1 MFVKILITLW
11 PDFDSWHKSNYIIY
25 RGYHGTGLDGN
36 NSQRL
41 LDKLDNLEVN
51 LLTAASILPNMIFLQ
66 PVVSFLRKFSIIKT
80 KGFSMFIGESI
91 AESVL
96 DFKKAFE
103 NLQLHLLEKFNY
115 QLNISWK
122 VHILVCHLVP
132 FLQHSQFGLGVYAEQ
147 AGESAH
153 HYHYQVWKR
162 YKRRLEHNDYA
173 KQLKKSVIEFG
184 INSFK

>member
-1 MFVKILITLW
+1 MFRGYQ
-11 PDFDSWHKSNYIIY
+11 SNYIMYQSNYIMF

-41 LDKLDNLEVN
+41 LGKLDNLEVN
-51 LLTAASILPNMIFLQ
+51 LLSAASILPSMIFLQ
-66 PVVSFLRKFSIIKT
+66 PVVSCLRKFLIIKK
-80 KGFSMFIGESI
+80 KGFSMVIGESI

-132 FLQHSQFGLGVYAEQ
+132 FLRHSQFGLGVYAKQ
-147 AGESAH
+147 AGESAR
-153 HYHYQVWKR
+153 HYHYQVWKQ
-162 YKRRLEHNDYA
+162 YKCHLEHNDYA
-173 KQLKKSVIEFG
+173 KQLKKGVIEFG
-184 INSFK
+184 INNLK

>member
-1 MFVKILITLW
+1 MAHLIPPPELHIFIGITSMFIKILITLW
-11 PDFDSWHKSNYIIY
+11 PNFETWLKSNYIMF

-51 LLTAASILPNMIFLQ
+51 LLSAASILPSTIFLQ
-66 PVVSFLRKFSIIKT
+66 PVVSCLRKFLIIKK
-80 KGFSMFIGESI
+80 KGFSMVIGESI

-103 NLQLHLLEKFNY
+103 NLQLHLLEEFNY

-122 VHILVCHLVP
+122 VHILECHLVP
-132 FLQHSQFGLGVYAEQ
+132 FLRHSKFGLLNSRIYRELFFSCQ
-147 AGESAH
+147 NCNFSA
-153 HYHYQVWKR
+153 KI
-162 YKRRLEHNDYA
+162 A
-173 KQLKKSVIEFG
+173 
-184 INSFK
+184 